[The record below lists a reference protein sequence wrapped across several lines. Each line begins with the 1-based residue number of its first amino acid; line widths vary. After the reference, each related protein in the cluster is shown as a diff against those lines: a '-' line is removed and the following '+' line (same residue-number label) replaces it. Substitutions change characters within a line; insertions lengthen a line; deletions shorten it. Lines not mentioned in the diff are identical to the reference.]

1 MKENI
6 RLGFELKKTMSAFSK
21 RIEHSYFMYSHPEL
35 SQRSMFI
42 LNYLFYHQNEAVY
55 QKDIEKEF
63 SVHKSTISDLI
74 SNMEKHGY
82 LLRHSPESD
91 ARYRSIEL
99 TDSGKE
105 IVEGFKKEL
114 DKIELEL
121 QKQFTNEELMNFMN
135 NLIKIRNCLKGE

>member
-35 SQRSMFI
+35 SQRSMYI
-42 LNYLFYHQNEAVY
+42 LNYLFYHQKEVIY
-55 QKDIEKEF
+55 QKDIEKEC

-82 LLRHSPESD
+82 LLRYSPKSD
-91 ARYRSIEL
+91 ARCRSLEL
-99 TDSGKE
+99 TDSGRK

-121 QKQFTNEELMNFMN
+121 QEQFTKEELTNFMN
-135 NLIKIRNCLKGE
+135 DLIKIRKCLKGE